1 MDYGRPL
8 AFGVSLVPEAAR
20 HAELLRVARLADDL
34 GLDAIGVQDHPYQP
48 RFVETWTLLTAIA
61 MRTQRIAVFPDVINV
76 RLRQA
81 AVLAKAAATLDLL
94 SGGRVELGLGS
105 GGFPEA
111 VVALG
116 GPALRTGQ
124 AIDALEE
131 AMDVIRLMWSGRRGV
146 RSDGRYHR
154 LAGANTGPQPVHPV
168 GLWLGA
174 YQPRML
180 ALTGRL
186 ADGWIPSAF
195 RMPPDQLTVASR
207 VVDEAAL
214 AAGRDPAAVRRLY
227 NIGGRITTGASN
239 GFLDGPPGQW
249 VETLAGLA
257 LEQGVDTFVFW
268 AGTEDVDGQLRRFA
282 LDVAPA
288 VREVVAGARAT
299 TK

>member
-1 MDYGRPL
+1 MDYDRPL
-8 AFGVSLVPEAAR
+8 AFGTSLVPEAQR
-20 HAELLRVARLADDL
+20 HAELLRVAGLADDL
-34 GLDAIGVQDHPYQP
+34 GLDVIGVQDHPYQP

-61 MRTQRIAVFPDVINV
+61 MRTQRITVFPDVINM

-116 GPALRTGQ
+116 GPALGTGQ

-154 LAGANTGPQPVHPV
+154 LAGANTGPQPAHPV

-186 ADGWIPSAF
+186 ADGWVPSLF
-195 RMPPDQLTVASR
+195 RMPADQLTVASR

-227 NIGGRITTGASN
+227 NVGGRITTGASS
-239 GFLDGPPGQW
+239 GLLDGPPAQW
-249 VETLAGLA
+249 VETLTGLA

-268 AGTEDVDGQLRRFA
+268 PGTEGTDAQLRRFA
-282 LDVAPA
+282 LEIAPA
-288 VREVVAGARAT
+288 VREAVAGARAT